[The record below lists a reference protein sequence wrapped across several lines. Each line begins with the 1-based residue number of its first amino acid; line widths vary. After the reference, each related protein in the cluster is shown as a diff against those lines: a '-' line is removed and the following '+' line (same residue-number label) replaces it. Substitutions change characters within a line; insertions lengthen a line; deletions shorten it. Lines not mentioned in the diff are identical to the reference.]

1 MAWYIEF
8 NWLSNNFGQLPQEII
23 ILKSINI
30 IPKYLIHESITKIRP
45 SIEWSLENW
54 SKMCE
59 ASGWKKLGSNTSIPI
74 DTWIDPLG
82 LDLTTHSA
90 CANFLSTSSLKIK
103 GSLVSVF
110 KQQFLVF
117 LEIRVGEKVYGNTCN
132 IV

>member
-1 MAWYIEF
+1 MKICDRLKCGLVHRIQLAIWYF
-8 NWLSNNFGQLPQEII
+8 DNFGQLPQEII

-30 IPKYLIHESITKIRP
+30 IPKYLIHESITKFRP

-103 GSLVSVF
+103 GSFGKCV
-110 KQQFLVF
+110 
-117 LEIRVGEKVYGNTCN
+117 
-132 IV
+132 